1 MVMESMRIV
10 AIIQARMDSTRL
22 PGKVLRE
29 IGGRSMLE
37 WVVERTSRGRVFNA
51 VAVATTYDSSDN
63 MVASLCEKR
72 GYAYY
77 RGSANDVLDR
87 YYQTARRHRADV
99 IVRITADC
107 PLIDPALID
116 RSVYALVAG
125 RSDDQIKL
133 KHNHMTSVYY
143 DFVANRLPPP
153 WGRTLPIGLDT
164 EVFTFVALERAWKE
178 ANRSYQREHVTPY
191 FYEDLPP
198 DSLKPTIHR
207 PSYSKTHW
215 HLVSSISRRG
225 FRVALLNHYPDYGNM
240 RWTVDTPEDLELV
253 REIVAHFPD
262 RLDFCWTDIVEL
274 FEREP
279 ELSKINAHVSHRDH
293 LDTDNRGERCT

>member
-1 MVMESMRIV
+1 
-10 AIIQARMDSTRL
+10 MDSTRL

-37 WVVERTSRGRVFNA
+37 WVVDRTSKGKVLNG
-51 VAVATTYDSSDN
+51 VVVATTFDTSDN
-63 MVASLCEKR
+63 IVTSLCEKR

-77 RGSANDVLDR
+77 RGSTKDVLDR
-87 YYQTARRHRADV
+87 YYQTARKHRADV

-107 PLIDPALID
+107 PFIDPELID
-116 RSVYALVAG
+116 RSVYALIFG
-125 RSDDQIKL
+125 SSDDQTKYEL
-133 KHNHMTSVYY
+133 NHVTSVYY

-198 DSLKPTIHR
+198 DSLKPTTHR
-207 PSYSKTHW
+207 SSYMTTHW
-215 HLVSSISRRG
+215 NLASSISRRG
-225 FRVALLNHYPDYGNM
+225 FRVALLNHYPDYGSM
-240 RWTVDTPEDLELV
+240 RWTVDTAEDLELV
-253 REIVAHFPD
+253 REIVTRFPD
-262 RLDFCWTDIVEL
+262 RPDFCWTDILEL
-274 FEREP
+274 FEKEP
-279 ELSKINAHVSHRDH
+279 ELSEINAHINHKDH
-293 LDTDNRGERCT
+293 LNTDNRRNSSS